1 LYLTFPIFT
10 PLIEEVKNSIKY
22 ILQKS
27 LGFQTY
33 LYVFSL
39 FKIKTLKTDKKEGD
53 FFHFLS
59 LLKDKSGA
67 VLDVGANI
75 GIMTYH
81 LAKSLP
87 NCKIHAIEPIQQNLS
102 VLYKIVDRFHLS
114 NVQVHALAVGDEVK
128 KVQMILPTNQ
138 KTKMQGLSH
147 VKHESI
153 TEWNEGFEYE
163 VQQEMLDN
171 IIREERIQGIKIDV
185 ENYEFFALKGA
196 KNLLEKHHPVI
207 YAELWDNV
215 NRKQC
220 FELLGELAYQPFVV
234 VNHELTTYNSNLHK
248 HQNFIFLPSE

>member
-1 LYLTFPIFT
+1 
-10 PLIEEVKNSIKY
+10 VKNSIKY

-39 FKIKTLKTDKKEGD
+39 FKIRTLKTDTKEGD
-53 FFHFLS
+53 FFYFLS
-59 LLKDKSGA
+59 LLKDGKGA

-87 NCKIHAIEPIQQNLS
+87 NCKLHAVEPIPQNLS
-102 VLYKIVDRFHLS
+102 VLHKIINRFQLS
-114 NVQVHALAVGDEVK
+114 TVEVHALAVGDEVK

-171 IIREERIQGIKIDV
+171 IISDEEIQGIKIDV

-196 KNLLEKHHPVI
+196 KRILEQSHPVI
-207 YAELWDNV
+207 YAELWDNE

-220 FELLGELAYQPFVV
+220 FELLEQYTYKPFVV
-234 VNHELTTYNSNLHK
+234 VDHTLKPFNPSLHT
-248 HQNFIFLPSE
+248 HQNFIFLHSENSDL